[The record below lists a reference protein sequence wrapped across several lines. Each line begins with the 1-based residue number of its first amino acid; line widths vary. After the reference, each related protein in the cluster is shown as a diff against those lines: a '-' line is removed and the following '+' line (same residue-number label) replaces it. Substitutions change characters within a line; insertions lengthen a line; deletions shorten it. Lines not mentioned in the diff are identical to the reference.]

1 MRMFRHLLKRQFVE
15 DIMTFRFLTSFVLI
29 LAAVVALSL
38 VFAGHYASLQED
50 CSKTAAQNDR
60 YLREFAKSPARNIG
74 SAEQYLML
82 KPRPE
87 LFIAE
92 AYEGDLPRG
101 FFFGPAQHSLQ
112 VLNPNEEAS
121 SRQLYRTISR
131 KESLVDVLTSTPDLA
146 FIVQFVLSFFAL
158 VLAFDAMTSE
168 KERGTLRLVYS
179 NPAKRAYFVLAKYLS
194 ALSAMGAAL
203 LIGLALSPVLLHV
216 LASVPISSSI
226 ITSLVLFFLVAAL
239 YLSTFILLGMA
250 CSVSSHCSKNSLVLC
265 LLVWVFLVVI
275 LPKSTGMFL
284 TLKRYDVPT
293 QEEIRQKAQDARYEN
308 GKRLEKELPPE
319 VLANWEKYRLS
330 EKVLRLY
337 AEGDKAEQDVL
348 DFYMRKKL
356 AAVREVRKANILS
369 PASLFE
375 YASASVAGTGLPH
388 FENLWAEAGRYENDF
403 TAFVKN
409 ENSLLA
415 KGAFF
420 YLNDE
425 TISNKPLDFNAIPKF
440 EDRLPRPGER
450 LKEALP
456 YVALLAL
463 YNLLL
468 FGFVFYKFQ
477 TYDVR

>member
-1 MRMFRHLLKRQFVE
+1 MMFGHLLKRQFVE
-15 DIMTFRFLTSFVLI
+15 DILTFRFLISFALI
-29 LAAVVALSL
+29 LAAVVGLSL
-38 VFAGHYASLQED
+38 VFAGHYANLQED
-50 CSKTAAQNDR
+50 YSKTAAQNDR
-60 YLREFAKSPARNIG
+60 YLREFAKSPARNLG

-82 KPRPE
+82 KPRAE

-92 AYEGDLPRG
+92 AYEGNLPRG

-121 SRQLYRTISR
+121 SRQLYRTISK
-131 KESLVDVLTSTPDLA
+131 KENLADVLTSTPDLA

-158 VLAFDAMTSE
+158 VLAFDAMTAE
-168 KERGTLRLVYS
+168 KERGTLRLLYS

-194 ALSAMGAAL
+194 ALSAMGTAL
-203 LIGLALSPVLLHV
+203 FAGLLASLILLHV
-216 LASVPISSSI
+216 LSSVAVSSLT
-226 ITSLVLFFLVAAL
+226 ITSLALFFLVAAL

-250 CSVSSHCSKNSLVLC
+250 CSVSSHSSKNSLVLC

-275 LPKSTGMFL
+275 LPKSTGIFL

-348 DFYMRKKL
+348 DFYLRKKL

-375 YASASVAGTGLPH
+375 YASASVAGTGVSH
-388 FENLWAEAGRYENDF
+388 FENLWVRAGRYENDF
-403 TAFVKN
+403 TTFIRN
-409 ENSLLA
+409 ENSLLD
-415 KGAFF
+415 KGAYF

-425 TISNKPLDFNAIPKF
+425 TISNKPLDFNALPKF
-440 EDRLPRPGER
+440 EDRLPPAGDR
-450 LKEALP
+450 LKDALP
-456 YVALLAL
+456 YLGLLAL
-463 YNLLL
+463 YDL
-468 FGFVFYKFQ
+468 FLFAFVLFKFQ